1 MLKNTFCTKKCLF
14 IFAHLQKQLP
24 NVWDFNDAQ
33 RILNDYQISW
43 KFIGWLKTN
52 VLGSAIQ
59 NINVLIET
67 VYERAKIVTKIEQFL
82 GFENNSF
89 QCQSIENEG
98 N

>member
-1 MLKNTFCTKKCLF
+1 
-14 IFAHLQKQLP
+14 
-24 NVWDFNDAQ
+24 
-33 RILNDYQISW
+33 
-43 KFIGWLKTN
+43 